1 MMSGGRATYGG
12 DMDKSM
18 MSGGT
23 CYVWWRHDKSMM
35 SGGRVTY
42 GGDMTSP

>member
-12 DMDKSM
+12 DMTS
-18 MSGGT
+18 
-23 CYVWWRHDKSMM
+23 YVWRRHDKSMM
-35 SGGRVTY
+35 SGGRATY

>member
-12 DMDKSM
+12 DMTSLDMTSP
-18 MSGGT
+18 
-23 CYVWWRHDKSMM
+23 VM
-35 SGGRVTY
+35 SGGRATY